1 MSAADQKYTV
11 AGKEPKWECKTCGK
25 VFQNEYILN
34 YHKLLE
40 HSQYKRPPIGVAQ
53 ANIKP

>member
-1 MSAADQKYTV
+1 MSAADQKYTA

-53 ANIKP
+53 TYIKP